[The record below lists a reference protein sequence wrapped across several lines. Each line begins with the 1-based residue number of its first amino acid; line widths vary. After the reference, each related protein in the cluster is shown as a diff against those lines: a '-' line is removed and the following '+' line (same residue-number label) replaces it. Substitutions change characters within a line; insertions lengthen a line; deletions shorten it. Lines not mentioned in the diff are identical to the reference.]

1 MLTDYMRHEKK
12 EEEGLVALKNDFD
25 ASIQRIEDYI
35 EKCRERLITANR
47 NNAESM
53 RINRTKITK
62 KKTNIGRKTT
72 IWVFQATN
80 KIHLTR
86 ENVDVAKKGKL

>member
-1 MLTDYMRHEKK
+1 MMLTDYMRHEKK

-62 KKTNIGRKTT
+62 KNKYRK
-72 IWVFQATN
+72 
-80 KIHLTR
+80 
-86 ENVDVAKKGKL
+86 ENNYMGISSDK